1 VRDDLQPATL
11 ELLDR
16 AECERLLRQASVGRV
31 AVNRRGHGP
40 LVVPVNYVVDDA
52 GRIVFRSDS
61 GAKLARVTRGAV
73 AFQVDEFDHDRA
85 TGWSV
90 LVDGMAHEI
99 EAERGAAAAVEPWL
113 QGPMPHA
120 VRIVPTNVT
129 GRRLSR
135 GQDLRL

>member
-1 VRDDLQPATL
+1 
-11 ELLDR
+11 
-16 AECERLLRQASVGRV
+16 
-31 AVNRRGHGP
+31 
-40 LVVPVNYVVDDA
+40 
-52 GRIVFRSDS
+52 
-61 GAKLARVTRGAV
+61 V

-113 QGPMPHA
+113 AGPDA
-120 VRIVPTNVT
+120 ARVRIVPTNVT